1 MDVKPV
7 KKYDGPDYPA
17 KWVLDQHPELPRLI
31 PKRWQNNPASLATL
45 GALILL
51 MAGCR
56 NASAAD
62 QSSTARVAPIFQ
74 HGDGRGAFGCKVIN
88 PPVFLSEDE
97 GRQIVIDEAKRA
109 GIRFTEDVKAVS
121 NVRLPVTD
129 MFNHRYDKSGNPL
142 PPSVTK
148 VGTLKLDGTDTKRN
162 LSFEF
167 VSERDF
173 KDMES
178 DDHMIWSSVQ
188 SYDLQGL
195 AKGVRN
201 GLARIK
207 PDGHIGVFYDPVRL
221 DTSRSGSKKINALTS
236 EKSAEETLR
245 QQVRDFIKWLKAEGV
260 I

>member
-17 KWVLDQHPELPRLI
+17 KWVLDQHPELLHLI
-31 PKRWQNNPASLATL
+31 PKRWQSNQAALAAL

-56 NASAAD
+56 DAGAAGKVSA
-62 QSSTARVAPIFQ
+62 ARVAPIFQ
-74 HGDGRGAFGCKVIN
+74 HGIGRGAFGCEVIN

-109 GIRFTEDVKAVS
+109 GIKFAEDIKAVS

-129 MFNHRYDKSGNPL
+129 LFDRRVDKSGNSLL
-142 PPSVTK
+142 PMETK
-148 VGTLKLDGTDTKRN
+148 VGTLKLDGTDNKRN
-162 LSFEF
+162 VSFEF
-167 VSERDF
+167 IS
-173 KDMES
+173 ES
-178 DDHMIWSSVQ
+178 DLKVMLPEHFNVESTVEVWDVQ
-188 SYDLQGL
+188 GF
-195 AKGVRN
+195 ARGVRN
-201 GLARIK
+201 GLIK
-207 PDGHIGVFYDPVRL
+207 QKSEGRIGVFYDPVWVDSPKL
-221 DTSRSGSKKINALTS
+221 DKMNQSRDTI
-236 EKSAEETLR
+236 EKALR